1 MRLGRRHSCAITHWL
16 KGITVN
22 IWYCGSGKFAT
33 PTLPK
38 ALRNSGSWIY
48 YLRWPSEVTGGY
60 FFSLSLF
67 RQKPLQPQACYS
79 LSTLRC
85 VALCVCWRGVSKMGW
100 WGFDLQEWETHV
112 TVALRVFVIGTAC
125 LVRLRGH
132 SQLLGCSTEME
143 PDPIPTEQPWSHKQD
158 ASDVQLHKCGW
169 PIPVQHKLFFI
180 NEFEAASAWNF
191 PVLLSLP
198 LVFFCFEYI
207 EKDLSVKHLNKFSV
221 IQPKHPK

>member
-1 MRLGRRHSCAITHWL
+1 MILWKWEICHPNLAQSTPELRVMDLLSQMALGGHWGL
-16 KGITVN
+16 
-22 IWYCGSGKFAT
+22 
-33 PTLPK
+33 
-38 ALRNSGSWIY
+38 
-48 YLRWPSEVTGGY
+48 

-132 SQLLGCSTEME
+132 SQLLGCSTEMQ

-180 NEFEAASAWNF
+180 NEFEAASAWNL